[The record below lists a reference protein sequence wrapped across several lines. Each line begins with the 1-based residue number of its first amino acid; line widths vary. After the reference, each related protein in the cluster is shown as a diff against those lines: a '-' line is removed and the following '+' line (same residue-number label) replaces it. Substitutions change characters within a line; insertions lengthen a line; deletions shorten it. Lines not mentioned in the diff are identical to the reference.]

1 MEKADQYAA
10 IKARLQELLEE
21 LQGLQPV
28 PQALTREALDDHE
41 GWMKRHEH
49 IVEVGHRAMYVALMA
64 LPLEVQA
71 LYSAVETQKW
81 HLLNLPTEAT

>member
-1 MEKADQYAA
+1 MEKTDQIAV

-28 PQALTREALDDHE
+28 PKALTPEALADHE

-49 IVEVGHRAMYVALMA
+49 IVELGHRAMYVALMA
-64 LPLEVQA
+64 LPPDVQA
-71 LYSAVETQKW
+71 LYSTVETQKW